1 MTDYEFDQSLDPSP
15 RSRPMAERDLSPA
28 GRRIVDKLER
38 IILRNAR
45 DGRASMDGDFAG
57 IPRADIERYLH
68 LARARAN
75 RQVIR
80 QDHVDTTIAE
90 DLAAAAGDPA
100 ATRRALL
107 EAATSMVP
115 PDAAV
120 AKRLMALAEPGVVA
134 EHWSYVKAGLG
145 QFVAIGKM
153 PEVA

>member
-1 MTDYEFDQSLDPSP
+1 MTDYEFDQTLDPSP

-75 RQVIR
+75 RLVIR

-90 DLAAAAGDPA
+90 DLAAGDPA

-107 EAATSMVP
+107 EAATALEP
-115 PDAAV
+115 TDADRV
-120 AKRLMALAEPGVVA
+120 QRLMALAEPGVVA
-134 EHWSYVKAGLG
+134 EHWGYVKAGLG